1 MAIDLADGRPWIL
14 LPGTLCSGAVFD
26 GFLDGLDVPP
36 SARHVVSMR
45 HPKIEDFRA
54 ELQDLCT
61 PDAVV
66 CGFSLGALV
75 AAHLADG
82 LPAAEF
88 LLFALNPHADGPER
102 RADRL
107 KFAAD
112 VARQGGAAGLAPR
125 LPPLAG
131 PHPGQ
136 ARDKILN
143 MAEHSAA
150 LMPAQTE
157 LALHRPGALGSL
169 ARTGAPVRLFTGSED
184 TWTPIALARDAAR
197 AAPFARVT
205 KLPGLGHYALVEDPA
220 ACCRALCENPK
231 ARDTGRTLPGEEM

>member
-26 GFLDGLDVPP
+26 GLLDGLDVPP
-36 SARHVVSMR
+36 SARHVISMR

-61 PDAVV
+61 PDAIV

-75 AAHLADG
+75 AAHLACR

-88 LLFALNPHADGPER
+88 LLFALNPHADAPDK

-107 KFAAD
+107 EFAAD
-112 VARQGGAAGLAPR
+112 VARQGGAASIAPR

-131 PHPGQ
+131 PRPNRT
-136 ARDKILN
+136 RDKILQ
-143 MAEHSAA
+143 MAEESAA
-150 LMPAQTE
+150 LMPAQTN
-157 LALHRPGALGSL
+157 LALDRPGALGSL
-169 ARTGAPVRLFTGSED
+169 AKTKVPVRLFTGSED
-184 TWTPIALARDAAR
+184 TWSPVGLARDAAR
-197 AAPFARVT
+197 AAPCAQVT
-205 KLPGLGHYALVEDPA
+205 TLPGLGHYALVEDPT

-231 ARDTGRTLPGEEM
+231 ARNARLTLPGEDK